1 MNNIVLGLAQGVLVM
16 LVAPFFSGL
25 GRVIRAKMHNRRG
38 PSILQDYRDIAKL
51 LARPE
56 SVSEDASFAIRI
68 MPPLFFAVAFMLAM
82 GLPIFTA
89 ESPMPVFGDA
99 ITIMYSLALA
109 RFFFSLAGV
118 DSSNAYAGIG
128 GIRELLMSVL
138 IEPSMLLA
146 LFATALVCGSTDI
159 ATMGQHILTGDIQ
172 TPVAVVLSGIAF
184 AAACYME
191 LGKLPFDQAEAEQEL
206 QEGPLAELSGPS
218 LAMAKLAMS
227 MKQVVIVSWFCAI
240 FVPWGEP
247 QAMGVAAILGAVIFL
262 VKCLIDFVVCG
273 VIENSCSRSRFKVLG
288 KQTWA
293 VVGVA
298 VLAFVFVIVGV

>member
-1 MNNIVLGLAQGVLVM
+1 MNNIVLAVLQGVVVM
-16 LVAPFFSGL
+16 AVAPFFSGL

-38 PSILQDYRDIAKL
+38 PSIMQDYRDLAKL
-51 LARPE
+51 FARPE
-56 SVSEDASFAIRI
+56 SQSEDASFALRI

-82 GLPIFTA
+82 GLPLFTA
-89 ESPMPVFGDA
+89 QSPIPVFGDA

-109 RFFFSLAGV
+109 RFFFALCGV
-118 DSSNAYAGIG
+118 DSSNAYA
-128 GIRELLMSVL
+128 VD
-138 IEPSMLLA
+138 A
-146 LFATALVCGSTDI
+146 
-159 ATMGQHILTGDIQ
+159 
-172 TPVAVVLSGIAF
+172 PVAVILAGIAF
-184 AAACYME
+184 AIACYME

-227 MKQVVIVSWFCAI
+227 MKQVLVVAWFCAI

-247 QAMGVAAILGAVIFL
+247 ATVGAAAVLGAVIFL

-288 KQTWA
+288 NQTWA
-293 VVGVA
+293 VVGIA
-298 VLAFVFVIVGV
+298 VLAFVFVVVGV

>member
-1 MNNIVLGLAQGVLVM
+1 MNNIVLAVLQGVVVM
-16 LVAPFFSGL
+16 AVAPFFSGL

-38 PSILQDYRDIAKL
+38 PSIMQDYRDLAKL
-51 LARPE
+51 FARPE
-56 SVSEDASFAIRI
+56 SQSEDASFALRI

-82 GLPIFTA
+82 GLPLFTA
-89 ESPMPVFGDA
+89 QSPIPVFGDA

-109 RFFFSLAGV
+109 RFFFALCGV

-128 GIRELLMSVL
+128 GVRELLMSVL

-146 LFATALVCGSTDI
+146 LFAAALVCGSTDI
-159 ATMGQHILTGDIQ
+159 ATMGQHIMTGAIDA
-172 TPVAVVLSGIAF
+172 PVAVILAGIAF
-184 AAACYME
+184 AIACYME

-227 MKQVVIVSWFCAI
+227 MKQVLVVA
-240 FVPWGEP
+240 WGEP
-247 QAMGVAAILGAVIFL
+247 ATVGAAAVLGAVIFL

-288 KQTWA
+288 NQTWA
-293 VVGVA
+293 VVGIA
-298 VLAFVFVIVGV
+298 VLAFVFVVVGV

>member
-1 MNNIVLGLAQGVLVM
+1 
-16 LVAPFFSGL
+16 
-25 GRVIRAKMHNRRG
+25 
-38 PSILQDYRDIAKL
+38 
-51 LARPE
+51 
-56 SVSEDASFAIRI
+56 

-82 GLPIFTA
+82 GLPLFTA
-89 ESPMPVFGDA
+89 QSPIPVFGDA

-109 RFFFSLAGV
+109 RFFFALCGV

-128 GIRELLMSVL
+128 GVRELLMSVL

-146 LFATALVCGSTDI
+146 LFAAALVCGSTDI
-159 ATMGQHILTGDIQ
+159 ATMGQHIMTGAVDA
-172 TPVAVVLSGIAF
+172 PVAVILAGIAF
-184 AAACYME
+184 AIACYME

-227 MKQVVIVSWFCAI
+227 MKQVLVVAWFCAI

-247 QAMGVAAILGAVIFL
+247 ATVGIAAVLGAVIFL

-288 KQTWA
+288 NQTWA
-293 VVGVA
+293 VVGIA
-298 VLAFVFVIVGV
+298 VLAFVFVVVGV

>member
-1 MNNIVLGLAQGVLVM
+1 MNNIVLAVLQGVVVM
-16 LVAPFFSGL
+16 AVAPFFSGL

-38 PSILQDYRDIAKL
+38 PSIMQDYRNLAKL
-51 LARPE
+51 FARPE
-56 SVSEDASFAIRI
+56 SQSEDASFALRI

-82 GLPIFTA
+82 GLPLFTA
-89 ESPMPVFGDA
+89 QSPIPVFGDA

-109 RFFFSLAGV
+109 RFFFALCGV

-128 GIRELLMSVL
+128 GVRELLMSVL

-146 LFATALVCGSTDI
+146 LFAAALVCGSTDI
-159 ATMGQHILTGDIQ
+159 ATMGQHIMTGAIDA
-172 TPVAVVLSGIAF
+172 PVAVILAGIAF
-184 AAACYME
+184 AIACYME

-227 MKQVVIVSWFCAI
+227 MKQVLVVAWFCAI

-247 QAMGVAAILGAVIFL
+247 ATVGAAVLGAVIFL
-262 VKCLIDFVVCG
+262 VKCLVDFVVCG

-288 KQTWA
+288 NQTWA
-293 VVGVA
+293 VVGIA
-298 VLAFVFVIVGV
+298 VLAFVFVVVGV